1 MEMIR
6 RCVVAAVSWRGKL
19 RSILAWL
26 CLMFGTLLP
35 LGCGGSDAV
44 DDLNNFFRDP
54 NTEPVRATIKTAV
67 PLAHIAAVSMA
78 AVQNNPPSQVIS
90 YDTCSTYPCAALII
104 MELDPANIP
113 FAYVAGG
120 TVMVAG
126 LWSSANQAIL
136 TASFIDVQPGV
147 PFFKVSKVSTFP
159 VIATQTPIS
168 GLKIVYADIDIDID
182 SEPDDTIDLSAS
194 EIQAEY
200 DRLQASASSDPEV
213 NISMDA
219 WVIELADAGTPIDFT
234 DDSYTISGGGQYI
247 DISATSSSTSAGI
260 FQLGLVG
267 TRVSPACSRNPT
279 DGLAFIQEVGT
290 GGTPGSLP
298 VLASALLEFNGSC
311 NGEVN
316 VLVGLGNYFTSTGSS
331 VALDLNA
338 P

>member
-1 MEMIR
+1 ME
-6 RCVVAAVSWRGKL
+6 AASARSNW
-19 RSILAWL
+19 RSILAWF
-26 CLMFGTLLP
+26 CLIFGTLLL

-67 PLAHIAAVSMA
+67 PLAHVAAVSMA
-78 AVQNNPPSQVIS
+78 AVQGNRPPQVIS
-90 YDTCSTYPCAALII
+90 YDTCSTYPCTALIKI
-104 MELDPANIP
+104 ELDPDNLP
-113 FAYVAGG
+113 FANAAGG

-136 TASFIDVQPGV
+136 TVSFIDVQPGV

-159 VIATQTPIS
+159 VIATTTPVS
-168 GLKIVYADIDIDID
+168 GFRIVYADIDIDID
-182 SEPDDTIDLSAS
+182 SEPDDTIDLSDS

-219 WVIELADAGTPIDFT
+219 WVIEMADAGTPTVFT

-247 DISATSSSTSAGI
+247 DISATSSSSSAGI

-267 TRVSPACSRNPT
+267 VRVNRDCSRNPT
-279 DGLAFIQEVGT
+279 DGLAFVQEVDA
-290 GGTPGSLP
+290 GGGSGSLP
-298 VLASALLEFNGSC
+298 VLASALLKFNGSC
-311 NGEVN
+311 NGQVK
-316 VLVGLGNYFTSTGSS
+316 VLIGLGNYFPSTGSS
-331 VALDLNA
+331 VALDLDE